1 MEELSR
7 LNILYLKTR
16 QITSALEIINTN
28 LIVCPVAQKTVSIH
42 RKAHHYLEERAYT
55 R

>member
-7 LNILYLKTR
+7 LSILYLKTRQETR

-28 LIVCPVAQKTVSIH
+28 LIVCSMAQKTVKKVQYI
-42 RKAHHYLEERAYT
+42 ERHT
-55 R
+55 TI